1 MGKEIRSEKIKNDI
15 NNILGRFFF
24 EFNTEKARK
33 QICYELSNYL
43 NMDVVDKTTK
53 EMIRYDQ
60 FDFRVKLGNNYYP
73 LNDIIVHVERIE
85 KLKKIIKWKE

>member
-1 MGKEIRSEKIKNDI
+1 
-15 NNILGRFFF
+15 
-24 EFNTEKARK
+24 
-33 QICYELSNYL
+33 
-43 NMDVVDKTTK
+43 MDVVDKTTK